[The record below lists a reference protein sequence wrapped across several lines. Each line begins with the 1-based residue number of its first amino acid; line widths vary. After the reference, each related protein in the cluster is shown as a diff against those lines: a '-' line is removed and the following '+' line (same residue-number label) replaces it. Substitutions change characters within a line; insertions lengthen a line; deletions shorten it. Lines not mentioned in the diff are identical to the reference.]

1 MRIRT
6 AMAPQ
11 ESKHNIW
18 PPMVLGLAV
27 LLAILAYS
35 QGIATGFASDD
46 YGWLRHAVRGELGW
60 GASFWLD
67 NHSNALPFEIA
78 LYHLKF
84 LLFGFNPAGY
94 HLFALA
100 GHILNVLLL
109 YLLARRL
116 DLSAQLASVAAV
128 LGAVMAAGAQAV
140 YWMSGDPH
148 VWATA
153 ATLGALIL
161 YIDHRER
168 GGRCRLPL

>member
-6 AMAPQ
+6 AMAPR

-46 YGWLRHAVRGELGW
+46 YGWLRPAVRGEIGW
-60 GASFWLD
+60 DSAFRLD

-94 HLFALA
+94 HLFAIA

-116 DLSAQLASVAAV
+116 DLSAQLAAVAA
-128 LGAVMAAGAQAV
+128 GPRAGMAAGGQ
-140 YWMSGDPH
+140 
-148 VWATA
+148 
-153 ATLGALIL
+153 
-161 YIDHRER
+161 
-168 GGRCRLPL
+168 